1 MSPVKECGEFDSLDT
16 RGNAET
22 DEQPVEACLDR
33 TPSHIELFGNLGIV
47 AALQKQLR
55 DLLIAS
61 SQPDP
66 VKIHAV
72 PFPFEL
78 LLDSAASTAHDRLTS
93 SFGPWHTI
101 QIKLWFLGGY

>member
-1 MSPVKECGEFDSLDT
+1 MSPVKEGGEFDSLDT

-22 DEQPVEACLDR
+22 DEQPVETCLDR

-72 PFPFEL
+72 PFLFEL
-78 LLDSAASTAHDRLTS
+78 LLDLGQPRHTAARTSAY
-93 SFGPWHTI
+93 GP
-101 QIKLWFLGGY
+101 